1 MKTQLLFTAVLMAA
15 TGVVSH
21 NVYARQGFASVT
33 SVSAMVAA
41 EGENVEAEP
50 ASDDFTDYTSYV
62 KNASCTVDDRTTWTR
77 NNLQGND
84 NYLIMADVL
93 NSDVFSGTG
102 IEFWR
107 KANADGALKNQDLIW
122 QIVRGLPAGTYNV
135 TAYAAGRDQGAGDI
149 HNGDLFLFA
158 ADKQVQVTSNKWAEY
173 TIEGVEVGTDGM
185 LKIGLHGGAGNWN
198 NWVQIADVRLVYVNN
213 KASLDLA
220 IEKATGINSVYNDAD
235 LSAEITTAQSI
246 GEGETSTVYKTAIGN
261 LNQAMDDA
269 LVANVTSDKPYQLY
283 TIANDFSGVVPNGW
297 TAVNGS
303 FGRLALT
310 NNNKATEYYHRAFE
324 VKQEL
329 KNLRNGKYKVSVQ
342 AISNDTQDFYIYAQ
356 GDGDVTQI
364 DKHVTANSIQEGS
377 GNVFQQ
383 TVNYMI
389 AHPTE
394 QLVEIET
401 NVINGTLTVGMRAG
415 GNNWM
420 VVNDFKLEILEF
432 ISLEKIKNLYLEKV
446 EVCKQLAKS
455 LEGKISTACLTELNK
470 DAVEYN
476 TIEKYTQAIDNANNM
491 MLLANSME
499 APYQEYVELRTKIQ
513 EEIAKSTGDQETL
526 NSAID
531 KQNGALETAMTVEG
545 INVARKGLLEAY
557 QAYLKTA
564 VPTEGQSLDLTFRL
578 QNPTCTEGSG
588 WDKFEG
594 NASVGYNVNSDGKI
608 GIETWVPAGTARKN
622 MNLIWQTV
630 DGLQPGKYTFKAYA
644 VGRDQTRSGEPY
656 NGSLYLFANDNVT
669 EVNGRTW
676 TERTVECIVLDD
688 GKLTVGIA
696 AGPDN
701 ENEWNAITDATL
713 MYEGSVGKTDTEW
726 MADVL
731 AAKNAEAKTYET
743 KHPGINPKYL
753 DLLSNETVLGENAT
767 VEDYR
772 AAIKSR
778 NEEMATAYSMIPAYD
793 SFQKTKACADELQKV
808 ASDATEVVKSAFSSS
823 IEELGEAADN
833 AMDVNA
839 VRQAEE
845 ILLQAVKDYVR
856 NASPVEGSQFDI
868 THFYLVNADLTGLA
882 TWTAQDGWYTD
893 TNKKIQC
900 MQNSEVISADGKNY
914 FYEIYGGSRTPL
926 PTGWNLY
933 QKVNLPAGNY
943 EMTAYVFG
951 KGVNDNYSGELNGT
965 LCAGD
970 VKGDAMTAANLTEGH
985 VTFSLLDNVADMKLG
1000 LCVEEGTTANWA
1012 GIGYMKLYKKENV
1025 AQSLDEE
1032 SETYDVQGDVYSN
1045 VTMSR
1050 ILNGDEKWNTFCV
1063 PFPMTSEQ
1071 LSANGIKEVRVLD
1084 EATVGTDH
1092 ATLKFTQVAAVE
1104 SGKPYIVK
1112 VSVPVSEIKVSG
1124 VALQSSMNDIYSNG
1138 VTMKGNYA
1146 KGVVPDG
1153 AFFINNNAFYL
1164 ADTENS
1170 VQKVTLKGFRAYIES
1185 PVTGELNR
1193 MQIDIDGVVT
1203 SVEDVLGGEVPDG
1216 YRTVDVYSLSGVK
1229 VKSGVKQCEAL
1240 DGLKKGIYVVE
1251 GKKVIK

>member
-1 MKTQLLFTAVLMAA
+1 MKTKLLFTAALMAA
-15 TGVVSH
+15 AGMATQ
-21 NVYARQGFASVT
+21 NVYAMQGLVSAA

-41 EGENVEAEP
+41 EEENVEADP
-50 ASDDFTDYTSYV
+50 VSDDVTDYTSYV
-62 KNASCTVDDRTTWTR
+62 KNASCSVDDRTTWTR
-77 NNLQGND
+77 NTLSGND
-84 NYLIMADVL
+84 GGYLITSADL
-93 NSDVFSGTG
+93 NSEVFSGTG

-135 TAYAAGRDQGAGDI
+135 TAYAAGRDQGARDV
-149 HNGDLFLFA
+149 NNVDLFLFA

-173 TIEGVEVGTDGM
+173 TIEGVEVGADGV

-198 NWVQIADVRLVYVNN
+198 NWVQIADVRLSYVNN

-220 IEKATGINSVYNDAD
+220 VKKATDVNAVYNDAD
-235 LSAEITTAQSI
+235 LSAAITKAQSI
-246 GEGETSTVYKTAIGN
+246 GEGENSTAYKTAIGN

-303 FGRLALT
+303 FGRLALA
-310 NNNKATEYYHRAFE
+310 NDNKATEYYHRAFE

-356 GDGDVTQI
+356 GDGDAVQI
-364 DKHVTANSIQEGS
+364 DRQVTENAIQEGD

-383 TVNYMI
+383 TVNYMK

-401 NVINGTLTVGMRAG
+401 NVINGSLTVGMRAG

-420 VVNDFKLEILEF
+420 VVNDFKLELLEF
-432 ISLEKIKNLYLEKV
+432 SSLERVKSLYQETIGS
-446 EVCKQLAKS
+446 CKQLAIS
-455 LEGKISTACLTELNK
+455 LDGKISTACLTELNK

-476 TIEKYTQAIDNANNM
+476 TIEEYTQAVDNANNM
-491 MLLANSME
+491 MLLAKSME
-499 APYQEYVELRTKIQ
+499 VPYQEYVELRTKIQ
-513 EEIAKSTGDQETL
+513 EEIAKSTGEQETL
-526 NSAID
+526 NNAIA
-531 KQNGALETAMTVEG
+531 KQNEALETAMTVEG

-594 NASVGYNVNSDGKI
+594 NASNGYNVNSDGKI
-608 GIETWVPAGTARKN
+608 GIETWVKAGTARKN

-669 EVNGRTW
+669 EVDGRTW

-701 ENEWNAITDATL
+701 ENEWNAIADATL
-713 MYEGSVGKTDTEW
+713 MYEGSVGKTNTEW

-731 AAKNAEAKTYET
+731 ASKNAEAKTYET

-753 DLLSNETVLGENAT
+753 ELLSNETILGEEAT
-767 VEDYR
+767 VENYR
-772 AAIKSR
+772 DAIMAK
-778 NEEMATAYSMIPAYD
+778 NEEMATAYSMIPTYD
-793 SFQKTKACADELQKV
+793 SFKKTKACADELQNV
-808 ASDATEVVKSAFSSS
+808 ASDATETVKSAFSSS
-823 IEELGEAADN
+823 IEEQGEAADN
-833 AMDVNA
+833 AMDGDA
-839 VRQAEE
+839 IRQAEE
-845 ILLQAVKDYVR
+845 ILLQAVKDYVK
-856 NASPVEGSQFDI
+856 NASPAEGARFDI
-868 THFYLVNADLTGLA
+868 THFYLVNPDLTGLA
-882 TWTAQDGWYTD
+882 TWTKQDGWYTD
-893 TNKKIQC
+893 TNKGIQC
-900 MQNSEVISADGKNY
+900 MQNSEVVSADGKDY
-914 FYEIYGGSRTPL
+914 FYEIYGGGRTPL

-933 QKVNLPAGNY
+933 QKVNLPVGNY

-951 KGVNDNYSGELNGT
+951 KGVNDGYVGELNGT

-970 VKGDAMTAANLTEGH
+970 TKGDVMTSANLTEGN
-985 VTFSLLDNVADMKLG
+985 VMFSLSDDVTDMKLG

-1012 GIGYMKLYKKENV
+1012 GVGYMKLYKYGT
-1025 AQSLDEE
+1025 ATQSLDET
-1032 SETYDVQGDVYSN
+1032 SDAYNVTSDVYAN

-1050 ILNGDEKWNTFCV
+1050 TLKGEGKWNTFCV
-1063 PFPMTSEQ
+1063 PFDMTAGQ
-1071 LSANGIKEVRVLD
+1071 LQSNGITEVRELTDANVAD
-1084 EATVGTDH
+1084 DH
-1092 ATLKFTQVAAVE
+1092 ATLTFTPVASIEA
-1104 SGKPYIVK
+1104 GKPYIVK
-1112 VSVPVSEIKVSG
+1112 ANATSTLTVDG
-1124 VALQSSMNDIYSNG
+1124 VVVKPATSIEGITVNG
-1138 VTMKGNYA
+1138 ITMKGNYSA
-1146 KGVVPDG
+1146 TTLENNE
-1153 AFFINNNAFYL
+1153 FFISNNAFYV
-1164 ADTENS
+1164 ADREVS
-1170 VQKVTLKGFRAYIES
+1170 LKGFRAYIEAAS
-1185 PVTGELNR
+1185 GVNEVNR
-1193 MQIDIDGVVT
+1193 MLIDIDGVAT
-1203 SVEDVLGGEVPDG
+1203 SVEEVLGSDVLGES
-1216 YRTVDVYSLSGVK
+1216 RTVDVYSLSGVK
-1229 VKSGVKQCEAL
+1229 LKDGVKASEAL
-1240 DGLKKGIYVVE
+1240 EGLPKGIYVVD

>member
-383 TVNYMI
+383 TVNYMM

-491 MLLANSME
+491 MLLANSMV
-499 APYQEYVELRTKIQ
+499 APYQEYVDLRTKIQ
-513 EEIAKSTGDQETL
+513 EEIAKSTGNQETL
-526 NSAID
+526 NNAID
-531 KQNGALETAMTVEG
+531 EQNEALNAAMTVEE
-545 INVARKGLLEAY
+545 IDDAREGLLKDY
-557 QAYLKTA
+557 KVYLKSA
-564 VPTEGQSLDLTFRL
+564 QPTDGNVVDYTVMLK
-578 QNPTCTEGSG
+578 NPTCAENNG
-588 WDKFEG
+588 WEKFVE
-594 NASVGYNVNSDGKI
+594 NVSNGYNVNSDGRI
-608 GIETWVPAGTARKN
+608 GVETWVQAGTARKN

-630 DGLQPGKYTFKAYA
+630 KGLQPGKYTFKAYA

-676 TERTVECIVLDD
+676 TECTVECIVLED
-688 GKLTVGIA
+688 GELTVGIA

-701 ENEWNAITDATL
+701 ENNWNAITDATL
-713 MYEGSVGKTDTEW
+713 GYNGNLVGKTETEW

-731 AAKNAEAKTYET
+731 AAKNAEAKEYIT
-743 KHPGINPKYL
+743 KYPEITAKCKE
-753 DLLSNETVLGENAT
+753 LLKQDATVADNAT

-772 AAIKSR
+772 TAIVKKNEQMKDAYAIINSYKEYSALKKRCDEFFNNVSLASEWTEKATLIIENVEATTESNVVIAAIQELKKIR
-778 NEEMATAYSMIPAYD
+778 NEI
-793 SFQKTKACADELQKV
+793 V
-808 ASDATEVVKSAFSSS
+808 
-823 IEELGEAADN
+823 DN
-833 AMDVNA
+833 AA
-839 VRQAEE
+839 
-845 ILLQAVKDYVR
+845 
-856 NASPVEGSQFDI
+856 
-868 THFYLVNADLTGLA
+868 
-882 TWTAQDGWYTD
+882 
-893 TNKKIQC
+893 
-900 MQNSEVISADGKNY
+900 QNSEDFVFDVTGLYIQYPDPTSLNVHRPLTDFGWNSEVGGNRQTNNSTNDNKKGVE
-914 FYEIYGGSRTPL
+914 FYETWNGNNTIENGRWAIYQDIT
-926 PTGWNLY
+926 
-933 QKVNLPAGNY
+933 LPAGNY
-943 EMTAYVFG
+943 KLTAEAFWGATNNASEM
-951 KGVNDNYSGELNGT
+951 NGA
-965 LCAGD
+965 LCAG
-970 VKGDAMTAANLTEGH
+970 N
-985 VTFSLLDNVADMKLG
+985 
-1000 LCVEEGTTANWA
+1000 
-1012 GIGYMKLYKKENV
+1012 
-1025 AQSLDEE
+1025 
-1032 SETYDVQGDVYSN
+1032 VYSEN
-1045 VTMSR
+1045 
-1050 ILNGDEKWNTFCV
+1050 
-1063 PFPMTSEQ
+1063 
-1071 LSANGIKEVRVLD
+1071 
-1084 EATVGTDH
+1084 
-1092 ATLKFTQVAAVE
+1092 
-1104 SGKPYIVK
+1104 IV
-1112 VSVPVSEIKVSG
+1112 SHD
-1124 VALQSSMNDIYSNG
+1124 ASN
-1138 VTMKGNYA
+1138 
-1146 KGVVPDG
+1146 
-1153 AFFINNNAFYL
+1153 L
-1164 ADTENS
+1164 
-1170 VQKVTLKGFRAYIES
+1170 
-1185 PVTGELNR
+1185 
-1193 MQIDIDGVVT
+1193 
-1203 SVEDVLGGEVPDG
+1203 
-1216 YRTVDVYSLSGVK
+1216 
-1229 VKSGVKQCEAL
+1229 
-1240 DGLKKGIYVVE
+1240 
-1251 GKKVIK
+1251 